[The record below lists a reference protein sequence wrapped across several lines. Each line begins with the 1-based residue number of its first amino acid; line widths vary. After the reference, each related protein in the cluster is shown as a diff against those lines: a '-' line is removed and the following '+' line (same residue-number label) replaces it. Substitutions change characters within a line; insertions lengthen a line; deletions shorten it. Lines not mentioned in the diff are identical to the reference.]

1 MSSFKDMQRRSHS
14 PRERDIVAY
23 RNVASKKGTQQNLG
37 FLDQSRHDLLCLR
50 GSGAYQVSSSGRACR
65 TLVLGPPAL
74 VLLAFFAFWGVPSMI
89 SRLLLLGVLSYMG
102 HAVLYQTERES
113 SVIGIE
119 LELSTQERRV
129 CLCLYVGVLAAIA
142 AAVR

>member
-1 MSSFKDMQRRSHS
+1 MQRRSHS

-23 RNVASKKGTQQNLG
+23 RNVASEKDTQQNLR
-37 FLDQSRHDLLCLR
+37 FLDQSRDDLLCLR
-50 GSGAYQVSSSGRACR
+50 SSGAYQVSSSGRAYR

-102 HAVLYQTERES
+102 HAVLYQTEGEI

-119 LELSTQERRV
+119 LDLSTQERRV

-142 AAVR
+142 ATVR